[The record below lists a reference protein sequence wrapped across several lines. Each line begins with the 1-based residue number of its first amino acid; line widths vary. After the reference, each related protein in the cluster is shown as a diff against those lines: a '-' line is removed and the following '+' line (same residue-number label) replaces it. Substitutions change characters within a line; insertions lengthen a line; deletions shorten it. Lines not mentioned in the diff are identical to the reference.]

1 MPDRA
6 HPDPILFV
14 AGLGRCGTTMVM
26 QMLWRGGFPV
36 AGPPPVFETDHMQ
49 MGRVDLDWLRQ
60 QEGAAVKWID
70 PPKAPISRNDLP
82 REPVVIVMQRDT
94 REQARSQ
101 IKLLRTF
108 GTHVTH
114 DRRTRRAWQAQ
125 IEADT
130 VKMLRRLDD
139 VGTCYHLSFEFVLT
153 APAQAASKLRAIT
166 LREFGHDLD
175 VQAAASVVRAR
186 SPECAPDLS
195 VEMGYNA

>member
-1 MPDRA
+1 MT
-6 HPDPILFV
+6 HINPILFV

-36 AGPPPVFETDHMQ
+36 AGPPPAFETDHLSPR
-49 MGRVDLDWLRQ
+49 RVDLDWLRQ
-60 QEGAAVKWID
+60 QEGAAVKWIA

-94 REQARSQ
+94 QQQARSQ

-108 GTHVTH
+108 GTHVAD
-114 DRRTRRAWQAQ
+114 DRRTRRAWQSQ

-130 VKMLRRLDD
+130 VKMMRRLGH
-139 VGTCYHLSFEFVLT
+139 VGTCYHLSFEFVLSDPT
-153 APAQAASKLRAIT
+153 AAASKLRAIC
-166 LREFGHDLD
+166 LREFGHGLD
-175 VQAAASVVRAR
+175 VAAAASVVRNR